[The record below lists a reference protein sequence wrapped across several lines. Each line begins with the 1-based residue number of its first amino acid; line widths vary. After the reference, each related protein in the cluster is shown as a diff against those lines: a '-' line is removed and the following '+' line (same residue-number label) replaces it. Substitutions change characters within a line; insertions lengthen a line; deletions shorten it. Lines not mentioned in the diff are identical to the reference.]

1 MKIPTAAMAGQTP
14 TQLHET
20 QSRRVEEELGS
31 ISILKL
37 QIARNIMY
45 TELQKLIEGNPLFD
59 MKLPFPSFK
68 VSQLRTLINQRLYKV
83 LNILEFNSTRQIM
96 PIIVHDKDGKL

>member
-20 QSRRVEEELGS
+20 QSRRVEEE
-31 ISILKL
+31 
-37 QIARNIMY
+37 NIMY

-59 MKLPFPSFK
+59 VKLPIPSFK
-68 VSQLRTLINQRLYKV
+68 VSQLRTLINQKLYKV
-83 LNILEFNSTRQIM
+83 LNILEFNSTRQNM